1 MKKKLSQ
8 FTDPAIM
15 YAAGREFWVNS
26 SVVRML
32 VTPPSQKKK
41 QQYKSLLLVNL
52 QQPLLR
58 EDSKVAL
65 LFSYLVLSQN
75 SV

>member
-15 YAAGREFWVNS
+15 CAAGRAVWVNS
-26 SVVRML
+26 SVVKML

-41 QQYKSLLLVNL
+41 QQ
-52 QQPLLR
+52 
-58 EDSKVAL
+58 
-65 LFSYLVLSQN
+65 
-75 SV
+75 